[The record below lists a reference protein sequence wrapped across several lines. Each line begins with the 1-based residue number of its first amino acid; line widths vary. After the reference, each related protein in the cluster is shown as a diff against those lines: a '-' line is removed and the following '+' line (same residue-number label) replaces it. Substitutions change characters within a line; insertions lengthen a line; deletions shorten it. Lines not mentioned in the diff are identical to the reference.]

1 MNSSTTPSPDTVA
14 SSPSS
19 LTAKPAADVKPVAPK
34 AVSAPRKPS
43 SKTASKF
50 VSKSAAKPAAKQ
62 VTKSATKTTPKT
74 APKTTTKAVTK
85 PTTKPASKPA
95 SKALVKPIVKPIVK
109 PAIKAAETASPAQP
123 KTAVEQKAKK
133 PKLVRDSF
141 TFPKDEY
148 QAIATLKQRALSLQ
162 HSTKKS
168 EILRAGLKLMSSL
181 NDKAFLA
188 ALTSVPALK
197 TGRPAKS

>member
-1 MNSSTTPSPDTVA
+1 MNSSTTPSPDAVV

-19 LTAKPAADVKPVAPK
+19 LAAKPAADVKPVAPK
-34 AVSAPRKPS
+34 AASAPRRPS
-43 SKTASKF
+43 SKS

-62 VTKSATKTTPKT
+62 VTKSATKT
-74 APKTTTKAVTK
+74 APKKTTKAATK
-85 PTTKPASKPA
+85 LATKPATKPVSKPA
-95 SKALVKPIVKPIVK
+95 SKALVKPIVKPS
-109 PAIKAAETASPAQP
+109 IKAADTASPAQT

-181 NDKAFLA
+181 SDKAFLA